1 MHTWYLASYRL
12 APCQLQLISC
22 IASPKPGHPSGLK
35 PTDWLLLIG
44 GKKKTTFFGGDKTFC
59 FEGFRAKK
67 ISFTTCGCCVLLTT
81 LKRLSTYIWLKA
93 MQGIYFVSPAFQKK
107 VRSGSSHFVGFT
119 SWWRLSC
126 LEHRDKLS
134 WEDLTLWWCW
144 IWLKLTWLEI
154 LRFAQTKT
162 EMDGFST
169 GLWNSHLLTG
179 LTFRA

>member
-1 MHTWYLASYRL
+1 MVSCVISPGSLSTTTYFMHRISKTWT
-12 APCQLQLISC
+12 PI
-22 IASPKPGHPSGLK
+22 
-35 PTDWLLLIG
+35 
-44 GKKKTTFFGGDKTFC
+44 GKKKKHLFGG
-59 FEGFRAKK
+59 GWN
-67 ISFTTCGCCVLLTT
+67 VLLWGFPAKNSGSQHVLLCPADCRRYWQLWSDFPLTSDSRQC
-81 LKRLSTYIWLKA
+81 KASTSSALHSK
-93 MQGIYFVSPAFQKK
+93 KK

-134 WEDLTLWWCW
+134 WEDLTLGWCW

-179 LTFRA
+179 PTFRA